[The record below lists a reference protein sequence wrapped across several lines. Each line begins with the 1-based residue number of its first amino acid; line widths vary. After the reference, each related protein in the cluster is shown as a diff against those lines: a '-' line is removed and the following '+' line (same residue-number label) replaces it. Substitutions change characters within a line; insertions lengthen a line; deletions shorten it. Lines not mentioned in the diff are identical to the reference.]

1 MNSTIIALL
10 ALVIYLVFYFS
21 FGKRLQTKLCKS
33 QDAPDAPSKRLS
45 DGVDYVPTSK
55 YVLFGHHF
63 ASIAGAGPITG
74 PAIAIV
80 WGWLPGLLWV
90 WFGNIFV
97 GAIHDYLALVASV
110 RYDGRSVQYVAQDL
124 MGKRAG
130 KSFGW
135 FILFLC
141 ILVVAA
147 FGDIVAGQFAGG
159 NGEVAS
165 TFFLF
170 CAAAIIL
177 GILMYRTKL
186 GVGLS
191 TLIGIVLLT
200 GAFALGGKYGIPGVG
215 KPVWFLVIFVY
226 VVIASAMPVNIL
238 LQPRDY
244 LNSFLLYFGLVL
256 GGIAAIIS
264 FKGMDAVPVVTTFS
278 APAIGGHPSPFWPT
292 IPLVIACGALSGFHA
307 LVASGTSSKQL
318 RDEKDAL
325 FIGYGAMLTEGFLST
340 LVVVSI
346 AGFGLSAFPDAATI
360 MKTGAIPRF
369 TQSFGAM
376 VNSGLGISKEFMTLF
391 AAIWVSSFALTTLD
405 TTNRLGRYIIG
416 ELALPLKEK
425 NAGLFSIF
433 ANKWLASIIMAV
445 LGIGLAF
452 TGGYEILW
460 PAFAGANQLIASIVM
475 VTIALWVKK
484 KMNAK
489 YTNLVLIPAILLWVT
504 ITAGVIWYSIVVVPD
519 LFTTLGTNAVNI
531 RQVITGVVVGIINL
545 IMLIL
550 NFITIIEFLRNFGKD
565 KGVVAAQNA

>member
-1 MNSTIIALL
+1 MNSTIIALIAL
-10 ALVIYLVFYFS
+10 ALYLVFYFVY
-21 FGKRLQTKLCKS
+21 GKNLQTKLCRS
-33 QDAPDAPSKRLS
+33 HEAPDAPSKRLS
-45 DGVDYVPTSK
+45 DGIDYVPTSK

-80 WGWLPGLLWV
+80 WGWLPGLLWI

-135 FILFLC
+135 FLLFLC

-147 FGDIVAGQFAGG
+147 FGDIVAGQFANN
-159 NGEVAS
+159 NGEVFA

-170 CAAAIIL
+170 CVAAIIL
-177 GILMYRTKL
+177 GVLMYRTKL
-186 GVGLS
+186 GIGVS
-191 TLIGIVLLT
+191 TVIGIVLLV
-200 GAFALGGKYGIPGVG
+200 GAFALGGNSVLFKGVS
-215 KPVWFLVIFVY
+215 KDVWFIVIFAY

-244 LNSFLLYFGLVL
+244 LNSFLLYFGLL
-256 GGIAAIIS
+256 MGGIAAIIA
-264 FKGMDAVPVVTTFS
+264 FQGFDAVPVVTEFS
-278 APAIGGHPSPFWPT
+278 AKAIGGKPSPFWPT

-325 FIGYGAMLTEGFLST
+325 FVGYGAMLTEGFLAT
-340 LVVVSI
+340 LVIVSI
-346 AGFGLSAFPDAATI
+346 AGFGLAAFGDWAGILKAGP
-360 MKTGAIPRF
+360 IPRF
-369 TQSFGAM
+369 TGSFGVM
-376 VNSGLGISKEFMTLF
+376 VNSALPFVSKEFMILF
-391 AAIWVSSFALTTLD
+391 ASVWVSSFALTTLD
-405 TTNRLGRYIIG
+405 TCNRLGRYIIS

-425 NAGLFSIF
+425 NAPAYSFF
-433 ANKWLASIIMAV
+433 ANKWAASIIMAFIGV
-445 LGIGLAF
+445 GLAF
-452 TGGYEILW
+452 SGEYTVLW

-475 VTIALWVKK
+475 VTVALWVKK
-484 KMNAK
+484 KLNEK
-489 YTNLVLIPAILLWVT
+489 YTNLVLIPAILLWITV
-504 ITAGVIWYSIVVVPD
+504 TAGIIWYTVVVVPD
-519 LFTTLGTNAVNI
+519 LFADTTKI
-531 RQVITGVVVGIINL
+531 RSVVTGVAVGLINI

-550 NFITIIEFLRNFGKD
+550 NFITMIEFLRNFKGK
-565 KGVVAAQNA
+565 GAVVTEKA

>member
-1 MNSTIIALL
+1 MNSTIIALFAL
-10 ALVIYLVFYFS
+10 ALYLVFYFTY
-21 FGKRLQTKLCKS
+21 GKKLQTKLCRS
-33 QDAPDAPSKRLS
+33 HEAPDAPSKRLA

-74 PAIAIV
+74 PAVAIV

-159 NGEVAS
+159 KGEVAS

-177 GILMYRTKL
+177 GVLMYRTKL
-186 GVGLS
+186 GMGLS
-191 TLIGIVLLT
+191 TIIGIALLI
-200 GAFALGGKYGIPGVG
+200 GAFALGGQYGIAGVS
-215 KPVWFLVIFVY
+215 KDVWFLVIFLY

-256 GGIAAIIS
+256 GGAAAIVA
-264 FKGMDAVPVVTTFS
+264 FQGFTAVHAFESFS

-325 FIGYGAMLTEGFLST
+325 FVGYGAMLTEGFLST
-340 LVVVSI
+340 LVVISI
-346 AGFGLSAFPDAATI
+346 AGFGLMAFADEAALF
-360 MKTGAIPRF
+360 KAGPIPRF
-369 TQSFGAM
+369 IQSFGAM
-376 VNSGLGISKEFMTLF
+376 INSALPFISKEFMSLF
-391 AAIWVSSFALTTLD
+391 AAVWVSSFALTTLD
-405 TTNRLGRYIIG
+405 TCNRLGRYIIS

-425 NAGLFSIF
+425 NAGAYSFF
-433 ANKWLASIIMAV
+433 ANKWAASIVMAF
-445 LGIGLAF
+445 LGVGLAF
-452 TGGYEILW
+452 TGEYTVLW

-475 VTIALWVKK
+475 VTVALWVKK
-484 KMNAK
+484 KLNEK
-489 YTNLVLIPAILLWVT
+489 YTNLVLIPAILLWITVT
-504 ITAGVIWYSIVVVPD
+504 VGIIWYEIVVVPD
-519 LFTTLGTNAVNI
+519 LFKDMANTRN
-531 RQVITGVVVGIINL
+531 VITGVAVGTINI

-550 NFITIIEFLRNFGKD
+550 NFITIIEFLKNFGG
-565 KGVVAAQNA
+565 KGAVVTEKV